1 MAELQ
6 IQPERPW
13 RPDLHAERGW
23 LRMPE
28 THASSIMRLQDDDDD
43 TEDYDDDVD
52 DDELDDEDDEDNDE
66 DDGEEGWRVVGDR

>member
-6 IQPERPW
+6 HQPERPW

-28 THASSIMRLQDDDDD
+28 THASSIIRLQDDDDD
-43 TEDYDDDVD
+43 DDLDDDLD
-52 DDELDDEDDEDNDE
+52 EDELDDEDDEDNDE
-66 DDGEEGWRVVGDR
+66 DDDEGSWRVVGDR